1 MDVTSFRVTG
11 DWRHVVDDGM
21 VDQDALPDEAL
32 PTGWVQFTPVG
43 PAVAVAGGP
52 STAYTVAPVRA
63 LIAGGRLT
71 DLQGREGM
79 WLAGKIGAHTV
90 RWRAVTHLEYHREK
104 IEYPSLSFD
113 LGSDVRLTGL
123 IQNTEPGQ
131 PPIVLDPRIEELA
144 AYVSHVRDQVEVAD
158 ASADAS
164 AASATQSGVAAD
176 RSATEA
182 NRSKAEA
189 DRSKVQA
196 DASAT
201 SASTA
206 GGKAE
211 SAASQ
216 AGASAQSAFAADVSA
231 KAAKVSETNSKSS
244 ETNSKASETNA
255 AGSAG
260 TAQTEANRSKA
271 EADRSKAQA
280 DLAAGSQLAAKTSES
295 NAKASESAA
304 SGSASAAAGSATAA
318 EAARPKWKG
327 AYSSGS
333 AYAQSD
339 LVSYQGGSWYA
350 TAAAAAGTAP
360 PSAPWQQVAAKGA
373 DGSSGATTWDAI
385 SGKPTDLVQKST
397 DLGTTS
403 TKAKP
408 DQIADGLIYLTGQ
421 MDSKADKSAVVA
433 NGGGVGTA
441 LKMTQAAYNA
451 LSSKDANTVYYIQG

>member
-176 RSATEA
+176 RSA
-182 NRSKAEA
+182 
-189 DRSKVQA
+189 
-196 DASAT
+196 
-201 SASTA
+201 
-206 GGKAE
+206 
-211 SAASQ
+211 
-216 AGASAQSAFAADVSA
+216 
-231 KAAKVSETNSKSS
+231 
-244 ETNSKASETNA
+244 
-255 AGSAG
+255 
-260 TAQTEANRSKA
+260 TEANRSKA